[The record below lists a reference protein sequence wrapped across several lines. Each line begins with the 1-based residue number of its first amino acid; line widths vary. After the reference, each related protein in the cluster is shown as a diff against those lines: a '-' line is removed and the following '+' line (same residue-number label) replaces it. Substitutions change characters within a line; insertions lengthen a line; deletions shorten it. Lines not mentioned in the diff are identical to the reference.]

1 MTCSP
6 SQHQH
11 QSTAENLGSSFLLQR
26 YYHESR
32 NIETMKRKERGSKR
46 KEKQINVEERRKFMT
61 KRRIQVRK
69 EANKIQN

>member
-1 MTCSP
+1 
-6 SQHQH
+6 
-11 QSTAENLGSSFLLQR
+11 
-26 YYHESR
+26 
-32 NIETMKRKERGSKR
+32 MKRKERGSKR